1 MKSTRLRSKAAS
13 STVDDTDNT
22 VDTDNT
28 GGQIPGVP
36 REPPCS
42 DPESRGRMSREGL
55 YAGVPRPRQVSL
67 GRERPQ
73 GRGPGRSGAW
83 PSRGLCP
90 RLGVWSRTKLFRGR
104 GRSGVWPRPGAG
116 PRPGPFQ
123 REDQVRGGA
132 QAIPGAG
139 PGRPR
144 HRTWR

>member
-1 MKSTRLRSKAAS
+1 MKSTRLTSKAAS
-13 STVDDTDNT
+13 ST

-36 REPPCS
+36 EGPPCS

-67 GRERPQ
+67 GQERPQ
-73 GRGPGRSGAW
+73 GHGRPGGVSQAGGVVQVVTVPGAGP
-83 PSRGLCP
+83 
-90 RLGVWSRTKLFRGR
+90 FRGVAQA
-104 GRSGVWPRPGAG
+104 GGGPVPGLG

-123 REDQVRGGA
+123 REDRVRGGAQAGGVA

-144 HRTWR
+144 RRTWR